1 MQINR
6 LFETVHMLLNK
17 KSLTARELA
26 EHFEVSIRT
35 VYRDIETLTFAG
47 IPVYSTRGKNGGIKL
62 LDEYVLDKSIISK
75 DEQNDILYALQSLKA
90 ANYPEVEETLEKL
103 SVIFNKTSG
112 NCIEVDFSEYGNE
125 QKELFENIKNAIIN
139 KKVINFEYYNSQGIK
154 SDRSAEPLKLKFKV
168 RAWYLFAFCRKSSE
182 MRLFKIRRIKK
193 LSVTE
198 EVFERTSE
206 NFEIPENETK
216 ALKVKITM
224 TIDKSQA
231 YRVYDEFSEKDIK
244 VSENGDFVITSEIIE
259 NEYLYGY
266 LLSFGEYVKIT
277 GPTRLKKILE
287 EKVIKMRQ
295 NY

>member
-17 KSLTARELA
+17 KSMTARELA

-112 NCIEVDFSEYGNE
+112 NWIEVDFSEYGNE

-139 KKVINFEYYNSQGIK
+139 KKVIRFEYYNSQGIK
-154 SDRSAEPLKLKFKV
+154 SERSAEPLKLKFKA

-216 ALKVKITM
+216 APKVKITM

>member
-112 NCIEVDFSEYGNE
+112 NWIEVDFSEYGNE

>member
-17 KSLTARELA
+17 KSMTARELA

-62 LDEYVLDKSIISK
+62 LDEYVLCKSIISK

-112 NCIEVDFSEYGNE
+112 NWIEVDFSEYGNE

-139 KKVINFEYYNSQGIK
+139 KKVIRFEYYNSQGIK
-154 SDRSAEPLKLKFKV
+154 SERSAEPLKLKFKV
-168 RAWYLFAFCRKSSE
+168 RAWYLSAFCRKSNE
-182 MRLFKIRRIKK
+182 MRFFKIRRIKR

-198 EVFERTSE
+198 EIFERTSE
-206 NFEIPENETK
+206 NIEIPDNETK
-216 ALKVKITM
+216 APKVKITM

-244 VSENGDFVITSEIIE
+244 VSENGDFEIISELIE

-266 LLSFGEYVKIT
+266 LLSFGEYIKII

-287 EKVIKMRQ
+287 GKVEKMKK

>member
-90 ANYPEVEETLEKL
+90 ANYPEVEETLEKM

-112 NCIEVDFSEYGNE
+112 NWIEVDFSEYGNE

-139 KKVINFEYYNSQGIK
+139 KKVIRFEYYNSQGIK
-154 SDRSAEPLKLKFKV
+154 SERSAEPLKLKFKA
-168 RAWYLFAFCRKSSE
+168 RAWYLSAFCRKSNE

-216 ALKVKITM
+216 APKVKITM
-224 TIDKSQA
+224 IIDKSQA
-231 YRVYDEFSEKDIK
+231 YRVYDEFSEKDVK
-244 VSENGDFVITSEIIE
+244 VSKNGDFEITSELIE

-266 LLSFGEYVKIT
+266 LLSFGEYMKIT
-277 GPTRLKKILE
+277 EPTRLKKILE
-287 EKVIKMRQ
+287 EKVEKMRK

>member
-17 KSLTARELA
+17 KSMTARELA

-112 NCIEVDFSEYGNE
+112 NWIEVDFSEYGNE

-139 KKVINFEYYNSQGIK
+139 KKVIRFEYYNSQGIK
-154 SDRSAEPLKLKFKV
+154 SERSAEPLKLKFKA

-216 ALKVKITM
+216 APKVKITM

-277 GPTRLKKILE
+277 EPTRLKKILE